1 MTPRRDHHRYDW
13 PAIVLGLLM
22 HRDRAGRHT
31 SATELARTVGCSR
44 SRITQLR
51 EPGTEP
57 IVPIGMGLLEL
68 YVERVGEPPKR

>member
-1 MTPRRDHHRYDW
+1 MTPRRNLHHYDW
-13 PAIVLGLLM
+13 PAIVFGLLM

-31 SATELARTVGCSR
+31 SATELARAVGCSR

-68 YVERVGEPPKR
+68 YAERVGVPPKR